1 MGIKN
6 IFNGQSKSITSAALV
21 IGAASF
27 ASRLLGVF
35 RDRVLAGQFG
45 AGDTLDAYFAAFK
58 IPDLVYNLLVLG
70 ALSAGF
76 IPVFVRIFYNDKK
89 ESEAW
94 QLVNDLLNIMAVG
107 LVALSAI
114 FVLIMPYLM
123 PFIAP
128 GFSGEKLQI
137 TIGLSRI
144 MFLSPI
150 FLGLSNIF
158 GGVLQSFKR
167 FFVYSLAPIF
177 YNFGIIAGALFFV
190 PRYGIYGLAL
200 GVVFGAFLH
209 MLTQIP
215 TSINLGYRYVWSFNF
230 KSWGIKRIL
239 RMMIPRTLGLAV
251 TQINL
256 VFMTIIASLLASGS
270 LTIFNLANNLQSFPV
285 GIFGVSF
292 AIAAFPALSELATKE
307 NKDEFVNNFSNTA
320 RQILFFLV
328 PLTILFIVLR
338 IQIVRVIL
346 GSGQFDWEDTI
357 LTAQTLAWFSFS
369 LFAQALLPLLVRSFF
384 AFHDSRTPF
393 YIGLASVAINIAL
406 GWPLSMK
413 YGIVG
418 LALAFSAS
426 SLANLILLW
435 VFLKKRMHNLD
446 EKNIAISVLKFLFAG
461 IFMALAAQGM
471 KYVVEPFFGT
481 TTFLGIFLQG
491 FIAGIV
497 GLGIYALICLWLKSP
512 EMIVFYNSLR
522 RKLFKQAL
530 PKIESISE
538 GEEL

>member
-6 IFNGQSKSITSAALV
+6 ILNGQSKTITSAAVV
-21 IGAASF
+21 IGAASL

-35 RDRVLAGQFG
+35 RDRVLAGEFG
-45 AGDTLDAYFAAFK
+45 AGDVLDAYFAAFK
-58 IPDLVYNLLVLG
+58 IPDLVYNLLILG

-94 QLVNDLLNIMAVG
+94 KLVNDLLNIMAVG
-107 LVALSAI
+107 LVVISAI

-128 GFSGEKLQI
+128 GFSDEKLQI

-158 GGVLQSFKR
+158 GGILQSFKR

-177 YNFGIIAGALFFV
+177 YNFGIIAGALFLV
-190 PRYGIYGLAL
+190 PRFGVYGLAL
-200 GVVFGAFLH
+200 GVVLGAFLH
-209 MLTQIP
+209 LLTQIP
-215 TSINLGYRYVWSFNF
+215 TSLHLGYHYAWSFNF

-292 AIAAFPALSELATKE
+292 AIAAFPALSELATREDKG
-307 NKDEFVNNFSNTA
+307 EFIKNFSNTT

-338 IQIVRVIL
+338 IQIVRVVL

-357 LTAQTLAWFSFS
+357 VTAQTLAWFSFS

-393 YIGLASVAINIAL
+393 YIGLMSVVLNIAL
-406 GWPLSMK
+406 GWPLSLK

-418 LALAFSAS
+418 LALAFSIS
-426 SLANLILLW
+426 SIVNLILLW
-435 VFLKKRMHNLD
+435 VLLKKRIHNLD
-446 EKNIAISVLKFLFAG
+446 EKYIAISVLKFSIAG
-461 IFMALAAQGM
+461 FFMAIFTQGM

-481 TTFLGIFLQG
+481 DTFIGIFLQG
-491 FIAGIV
+491 FIAGLV
-497 GLGIYALICLWLKSP
+497 GLGVYSLICLWLKSP

-522 RKLFKQAL
+522 RRLIKQAL
-530 PKIESISE
+530 PEIESISE
-538 GEEL
+538 GEEI

>member
-1 MGIKN
+1 MGFKN
-6 IFNGQSKSITSAALV
+6 ILNGQSKTITSAAVV
-21 IGAASF
+21 IGVASL

-35 RDRVLAGQFG
+35 RDRVLAGEFG
-45 AGDTLDAYFAAFK
+45 AGDILDAYFAAFK

-94 QLVNDLLNIMAVG
+94 QLVNDLLNIMAIG
-107 LVALSAI
+107 LIVISAI

-158 GGVLQSFKR
+158 GGILQSFKR

-177 YNFGIIAGALFFV
+177 YNFGIIAGALFLV
-190 PRYGIYGLAL
+190 PRFGVYGLAL
-200 GVVFGAFLH
+200 GVVLGAFLH
-209 MLTQIP
+209 LITQIP
-215 TSINLGYRYVWSFNF
+215 TSLHLGYRYVWSFNF

-239 RMMIPRTLGLAV
+239 KMMVPRTLGLAV

-256 VFMTIIASLLASGS
+256 VFMTIIASLLVSGS

-292 AIAAFPALSELATKE
+292 AIAAFPALSELAAKE
-307 NKDEFVNNFSNTA
+307 NKGEFIKNFSNTT

-346 GSGQFDWEDTI
+346 GSGQFDWNDTI
-357 LTAQTLAWFSFS
+357 ITAQTLAWFSLS
-369 LFAQALLPLLVRSFF
+369 LFAQALLPLLVRAFF

-393 YIGLASVAINIAL
+393 YIGLVSVALNIAL
-406 GWPLSMK
+406 GWPLSLK

-426 SLANLILLW
+426 SIVNLILLW
-435 VFLKKRMHNLD
+435 VFLKKRIKNLD
-446 EKNIAISVLKFLFAG
+446 EKYIAISLLKFSIAG
-461 IFMALAAQGM
+461 IFMALATQGM

-481 TTFLGIFLQG
+481 DTFVGIFLQG

-497 GLGIYALICLWLKSP
+497 GLGIYSLICLWLKSP

-522 RKLFKQAL
+522 RRLFKQIL
-530 PKIESISE
+530 PEIESISE
-538 GEEL
+538 GEEI